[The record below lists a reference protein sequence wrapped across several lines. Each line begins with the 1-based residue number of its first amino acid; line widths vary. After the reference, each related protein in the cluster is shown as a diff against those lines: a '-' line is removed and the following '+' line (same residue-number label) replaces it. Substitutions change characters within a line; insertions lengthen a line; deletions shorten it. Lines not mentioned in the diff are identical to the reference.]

1 MKEDS
6 LVRNLAQFQENLF
19 IFMEAEYS
27 RDVMIKAGV
36 AVEENLL
43 GSTQWLSS
51 GKLKSLSPIDGVG
64 PPD

>member
-1 MKEDS
+1 
-6 LVRNLAQFQENLF
+6 
-19 IFMEAEYS
+19 MEAEYS